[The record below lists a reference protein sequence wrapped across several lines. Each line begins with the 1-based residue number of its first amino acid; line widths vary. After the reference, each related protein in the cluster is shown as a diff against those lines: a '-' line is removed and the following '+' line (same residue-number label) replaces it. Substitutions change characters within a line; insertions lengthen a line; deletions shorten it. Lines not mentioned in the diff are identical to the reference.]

1 MKDYKKAILGILK
14 KRKDSGDKFESQVLK
29 LTLKQ
34 IDGARDDGWG
44 VFYSKN
50 GKSLVSAKKTIE
62 GSYAVKDDTEEIGDN
77 AFWGCAF
84 LRNVAVPNTVERIG
98 DEAFARCISLESV
111 CIPASVEKIGKNPFV
126 DLDSKVIN
134 NESEAYVIDNK
145 ILYSADRTR
154 LVSCLTDAAMVIVP
168 KTVRIIGSLAFT
180 RRAKLKKVQLPDG
193 LERIGRD
200 AFSDCDALE
209 EVVIPASV
217 KTIAPYAFGG
227 CESLKKVTFL
237 GEVQSL
243 SRTAFSDCFNLYT
256 ILVPQGK
263 EKAYRKILHI
273 TSESDTLVLGNEQVA
288 PTDNKPETPKAE
300 PAKEPAK
307 EMKEEKKEK
316 KEKKEEKKVD
326 NKEKK
331 DKKIKKDNADKK
343 DNAGK
348 EGSNGEK

>member
-256 ILVPQGK
+256 IFVPQGK

-273 TSESDTLVLGNEQVA
+273 TSESDTLVLGNEHVA
-288 PTDNKPETPKAE
+288 PKDSKPETPKA
-300 PAKEPAK
+300 EPAK

-316 KEKKEEKKVD
+316 KD
-326 NKEKK
+326 KK

-348 EGSNGEK
+348 EAGNGEK

>member
-34 IDGARDDGWG
+34 MDGARDDGWG

-50 GKSLVSAKKTIE
+50 GKSLVSAKKSIE

-84 LRNVAVPNTVERIG
+84 LRNVAVPNTVVRIG

-111 CIPASVEKIGKNPFV
+111 CIPASVEKMGKNPFV
-126 DLDSKVIN
+126 DLDSRVIN

-145 ILYSADRTR
+145 ILYDADRTR

-168 KTVRIIGSLAFT
+168 KTVRVIGSLAFT

-237 GEVQSL
+237 GEVQTL

-273 TSESDTLVLGNEQVA
+273 TSESDTLVLGNEHVA
-288 PTDNKPETPKAE
+288 PTDSKPETPKA
-300 PAKEPAK
+300 EPAK

-316 KEKKEEKKVD
+316 KD
-326 NKEKK
+326 KK
-331 DKKIKKDNADKK
+331 DKKIKKDNADKN

-348 EGSNGEK
+348 EGSHGEK

>member
-34 IDGARDDGWG
+34 MDGARDDGWG

-50 GKSLVSAKKTIE
+50 GKSLVSAKKSIE

-84 LRNVAVPNTVERIG
+84 LRKVAVPNTVVRIG

-126 DLDSKVIN
+126 DLDSKVVN

-145 ILYSADRTR
+145 ILYDADCTR

-168 KTVRIIGSLAFT
+168 KTVRMIGSLAFT

-200 AFSDCDALE
+200 SFSDCDALE

-256 ILVPQGK
+256 ILVPAGK

-273 TSESDTLVLGNEQVA
+273 TSESDTLVLGNEHVA
-288 PTDNKPETPKAE
+288 SADIKPETPKAE
-300 PAKEPAK
+300 PVNEPAK
-307 EMKEEKKEK
+307 EMKEEKRKK
-316 KEKKEEKKVD
+316 KEKKE
-326 NKEKK
+326 EKK

>member
-227 CESLKKVTFL
+227 CEGLKKVTFL

-273 TSESDTLVLGNEQVA
+273 TSESDTLVLGNEHVA
-288 PTDNKPETPKAE
+288 PKDSKPETPKA
-300 PAKEPAK
+300 EPAK

-316 KEKKEEKKVD
+316 KD
-326 NKEKK
+326 KK

-348 EGSNGEK
+348 EAGNGEK

>member
-34 IDGARDDGWG
+34 MDGARDDGWG

-50 GKSLVSAKKTIE
+50 GKSLVSAKKSIE

-111 CIPASVEKIGKNPFV
+111 CIPASVEKMGKNPFV

-256 ILVPQGK
+256 ILVPAGK
-263 EKAYRKILHI
+263 EKLYRKILHI
-273 TSESDTLVLGNEQVA
+273 TSESDTLVLGNEQPA
-288 PTDNKPETPKAE
+288 PADSKPETPKA
-300 PAKEPAK
+300 EPAK

-316 KEKKEEKKVD
+316 
-326 NKEKK
+326 KEKK

-348 EGSNGEK
+348 EGGNGEK

>member
-1 MKDYKKAILGILK
+1 M
-14 KRKDSGDKFESQVLK
+14 
-29 LTLKQ
+29 
-34 IDGARDDGWG
+34 
-44 VFYSKN
+44 
-50 GKSLVSAKKTIE
+50 
-62 GSYAVKDDTEEIGDN
+62 
-77 AFWGCAF
+77 
-84 LRNVAVPNTVERIG
+84 
-98 DEAFARCISLESV
+98 
-111 CIPASVEKIGKNPFV
+111 EKIGKNPFV

-168 KTVRIIGSLAFT
+168 KTVRVIGSLAFT

-200 AFSDCDALE
+200 SFSDCDALE

-256 ILVPQGK
+256 ILVPAGK

-273 TSESDTLVLGNEQVA
+273 TSESDTLVLGNEQPS

-307 EMKEEKKEK
+307 EKMEEKK
-316 KEKKEEKKVD
+316 EKKVD

-331 DKKIKKDNADKK
+331 DKKIKKDNSDKN

-348 EGSNGEK
+348 EGGNGKK

>member
-34 IDGARDDGWG
+34 MDGARDDGWG

-50 GKSLVSAKKTIE
+50 GKSLVSAKKSIE

-111 CIPASVEKIGKNPFV
+111 CIPASVEKMGKNPFV

-168 KTVRIIGSLAFT
+168 KTVRVIGSLAFT

-200 AFSDCDALE
+200 SFSDCDALE

-217 KTIAPYAFGG
+217 KTISPYAFSG

-237 GEVQSL
+237 GEVQTL

-256 ILVPQGK
+256 ILVPAGK

-273 TSESDTLVLGNEQVA
+273 TSESDTLVLGNEHVA
-288 PTDNKPETPKAE
+288 SADIKPETPKAE
-300 PAKEPAK
+300 PVNEPAK
-307 EMKEEKKEK
+307 EMKEEKKKK
-316 KEKKEEKKVD
+316 KEKKEEKK
-326 NKEKK
+326 E
-331 DKKIKKDNADKK
+331 KKIKKDNADKK

>member
-34 IDGARDDGWG
+34 MDGARDDGWG
-44 VFYSKN
+44 VYYSKN
-50 GKSLVSAKKTIE
+50 GKSLVSAKKSIE

-145 ILYSADRTR
+145 ILYDADRTR

-168 KTVRIIGSLAFT
+168 KTVRVIGSLAFT
-180 RRAKLKKVQLPDG
+180 RRAKLRKVQLPDG

-209 EVVIPASV
+209 EVVIHASV

-288 PTDNKPETPKAE
+288 PTDSKPETPKA
-300 PAKEPAK
+300 EPAK

-316 KEKKEEKKVD
+316 KD
-326 NKEKK
+326 KK

-348 EGSNGEK
+348 EAGNGEK

>member
-1 MKDYKKAILGILK
+1 M
-14 KRKDSGDKFESQVLK
+14 
-29 LTLKQ
+29 
-34 IDGARDDGWG
+34 
-44 VFYSKN
+44 
-50 GKSLVSAKKTIE
+50 
-62 GSYAVKDDTEEIGDN
+62 
-77 AFWGCAF
+77 
-84 LRNVAVPNTVERIG
+84 PNTVVRIG

-168 KTVRIIGSLAFT
+168 KTVRVIGSLAFT

-200 AFSDCDALE
+200 SFSDCDALE

-217 KTIAPYAFGG
+217 KTISPYAFSG

-256 ILVPQGK
+256 ILVPAGK

-273 TSESDTLVLGNEQVA
+273 TSESDTLVLGNEHVA
-288 PTDNKPETPKAE
+288 SADIKPETPKAE
-300 PAKEPAK
+300 PTKK
-307 EMKEEKKEK
+307 MK
-316 KEKKEEKKVD
+316 D
-326 NKEKK
+326 NKK
-331 DKKIKKDNADKK
+331 DKKDKKVKKENTIKKDNEE
-343 DNAGK
+343 K
-348 EGSNGEK
+348 EGGNEEK

>member
-237 GEVQSL
+237 GEVTSL

-288 PTDNKPETPKAE
+288 PTDSKPETPKAE
-300 PAKEPAK
+300 PAKE
-307 EMKEEKKEK
+307 MKEEKREK
-316 KEKKEEKKVD
+316 KD
-326 NKEKK
+326 KK

-348 EGSNGEK
+348 EAGNGEK

>member
-1 MKDYKKAILGILK
+1 MLDMKDYKKAILGILK

-34 IDGARDDGWG
+34 MDGARDDGWG

-50 GKSLVSAKKTIE
+50 GKSLVSAKKSIE

-111 CIPASVEKIGKNPFV
+111 CIPASVEKMGKNPFV

-168 KTVRIIGSLAFT
+168 KTVRVIGSLAFT

-200 AFSDCDALE
+200 SFSDCDALE

-217 KTIAPYAFGG
+217 KTISPYAFSG

-256 ILVPQGK
+256 ILVPAGK

-273 TSESDTLVLGNEQVA
+273 TSESDTLVLGNEHVA
-288 PTDNKPETPKAE
+288 SADIKPETPKAE
-300 PAKEPAK
+300 PVNEPAK
-307 EMKEEKKEK
+307 EMKEEKRKK
-316 KEKKEEKKVD
+316 KEKKE
-326 NKEKK
+326 EKK

>member
-50 GKSLVSAKKTIE
+50 GKSLVSAKKSIE

-288 PTDNKPETPKAE
+288 PKDSKPETPKA
-300 PAKEPAK
+300 EPAK

-316 KEKKEEKKVD
+316 KD
-326 NKEKK
+326 KK

-348 EGSNGEK
+348 EAGNGEK

>member
-50 GKSLVSAKKTIE
+50 GKSLVSAKKSIE

-111 CIPASVEKIGKNPFV
+111 CIPASVEKMGKNPFV

-168 KTVRIIGSLAFT
+168 KTVRVIGSLAFT

-227 CESLKKVTFL
+227 CENLKKVTFL
-237 GEVQSL
+237 GEVTSL

-273 TSESDTLVLGNEQVA
+273 TSESDTLVLGNEHVA
-288 PTDNKPETPKAE
+288 PTDSKPETPKA
-300 PAKEPAK
+300 EPAK

-316 KEKKEEKKVD
+316 KD
-326 NKEKK
+326 KK

-348 EGSNGEK
+348 EAGNGEK

>member
-34 IDGARDDGWG
+34 MDGARDDGWG

-50 GKSLVSAKKTIE
+50 GKSLVSAKKSIE

-111 CIPASVEKIGKNPFV
+111 CIPASVEKMGKNPFV

-145 ILYSADRTR
+145 ILYDADRTR

-168 KTVRIIGSLAFT
+168 KTVRVIGSLAFT

-237 GEVQSL
+237 GEVTSL

-288 PTDNKPETPKAE
+288 PTDSKPETPKA
-300 PAKEPAK
+300 EPAK

-316 KEKKEEKKVD
+316 KD
-326 NKEKK
+326 KK

-348 EGSNGEK
+348 EGGNGEK

>member
-1 MKDYKKAILGILK
+1 MLDMKDYKKAILGILK

-34 IDGARDDGWG
+34 MDGARDDGWG

-50 GKSLVSAKKTIE
+50 GKSLVSAKKSIE

-84 LRNVAVPNTVERIG
+84 LRKVAVPNTVVRIG

-168 KTVRIIGSLAFT
+168 KTVRVIGSLAFT
-180 RRAKLKKVQLPDG
+180 RRTKLKKVQLPDG

-200 AFSDCDALE
+200 SFSDCDALE

-256 ILVPQGK
+256 ILVPAGK

-273 TSESDTLVLGNEQVA
+273 TSESDTLVLGNEHVA
-288 PTDNKPETPKAE
+288 SADIKPETPKAE
-300 PAKEPAK
+300 PTKK
-307 EMKEEKKEK
+307 MK
-316 KEKKEEKKVD
+316 D
-326 NKEKK
+326 NKK
-331 DKKIKKDNADKK
+331 DKKDKKVKKENTIKKDNEE
-343 DNAGK
+343 K
-348 EGSNGEK
+348 EGGNEEK

>member
-34 IDGARDDGWG
+34 MDGARDDGWG

-84 LRNVAVPNTVERIG
+84 LRKVAVPNTVVRIG

-145 ILYSADRTR
+145 ILYDADRTR

-273 TSESDTLVLGNEQVA
+273 TSESVTLVLGNEHVA
-288 PTDNKPETPKAE
+288 PTDSKPETPKA
-300 PAKEPAK
+300 EPAK

-316 KEKKEEKKVD
+316 KD
-326 NKEKK
+326 KK

-348 EGSNGEK
+348 EGSHGEK

>member
-34 IDGARDDGWG
+34 MDGARDDGWG

-50 GKSLVSAKKTIE
+50 GKSLVSAKKSIE
-62 GSYAVKDDTEEIGDN
+62 GSCAVKDDTEEIGDN

-84 LRNVAVPNTVERIG
+84 LRKVAVPNTVVRIG

-168 KTVRIIGSLAFT
+168 KTVRVIGSLAFT

-200 AFSDCDALE
+200 SFSDCDALE

-256 ILVPQGK
+256 ILVPAGK

-273 TSESDTLVLGNEQVA
+273 TSESDTLVLGNEHVA
-288 PTDNKPETPKAE
+288 SADIKPETPKAE
-300 PAKEPAK
+300 PVNEPAK
-307 EMKEEKKEK
+307 EMKEEKRKK
-316 KEKKEEKKVD
+316 KEKKE
-326 NKEKK
+326 EKK

>member
-34 IDGARDDGWG
+34 MDGARDDGWG

-50 GKSLVSAKKTIE
+50 GKSLVSAKKSIE

-84 LRNVAVPNTVERIG
+84 LRKVAVPNTVVRIG

-168 KTVRIIGSLAFT
+168 KTVRVIGSLAFT

-200 AFSDCDALE
+200 SFSDCDALE

-217 KTIAPYAFGG
+217 KTISPYAFSG

-256 ILVPQGK
+256 ILVPAGK

-273 TSESDTLVLGNEQVA
+273 TSESDTLVLGNEHVA
-288 PTDNKPETPKAE
+288 SADIKPETPKAE
-300 PAKEPAK
+300 PVNEPAK
-307 EMKEEKKEK
+307 EMKEEKKKK
-316 KEKKEEKKVD
+316 KEKKE
-326 NKEKK
+326 EKK

>member
-50 GKSLVSAKKTIE
+50 GKSLVSAKKSIE

-168 KTVRIIGSLAFT
+168 KTVRVIGSLAFT

-193 LERIGRD
+193 LDCIGRD

-256 ILVPQGK
+256 ILVPAGK

-273 TSESDTLVLGNEQVA
+273 TSESDTLVLGNEQPS

-307 EMKEEKKEK
+307 EKMEEKKEK
-316 KEKKEEKKVD
+316 KV
-326 NKEKK
+326 
-331 DKKIKKDNADKK
+331 DKKIKKDNSDKN

-348 EGSNGEK
+348 EGGNGKK

>member
-34 IDGARDDGWG
+34 MDGARDDGWG

-50 GKSLVSAKKTIE
+50 GKSLVSAKKSIE

-84 LRNVAVPNTVERIG
+84 LRKVAVPNTVVRIG

-168 KTVRIIGSLAFT
+168 KTVRVIGSLAFT

-200 AFSDCDALE
+200 SFFDCDALE

-243 SRTAFSDCFNLYT
+243 SRTAFSDCYNLYT
-256 ILVPQGK
+256 ILVPAGK

-273 TSESDTLVLGNEQVA
+273 TSESDTLVLGNEHVA
-288 PTDNKPETPKAE
+288 SADIKPETPKAE
-300 PAKEPAK
+300 PVNEPAK
-307 EMKEEKKEK
+307 EMKEEKRKK
-316 KEKKEEKKVD
+316 KEKKE
-326 NKEKK
+326 EKK

>member
-34 IDGARDDGWG
+34 MDGARDDGWG

-84 LRNVAVPNTVERIG
+84 LRNVAVPNTVVRIG

-145 ILYSADRTR
+145 ILYDADRTR

-273 TSESDTLVLGNEQVA
+273 TSESDTLVLGNEHVA
-288 PTDNKPETPKAE
+288 PTDSKPETPKA
-300 PAKEPAK
+300 EPAK

-316 KEKKEEKKVD
+316 
-326 NKEKK
+326 KEKK

-348 EGSNGEK
+348 EAGNGEK

>member
-168 KTVRIIGSLAFT
+168 KTVRVIGSLAFT

-273 TSESDTLVLGNEQVA
+273 TSESDTLVLGNEHVA
-288 PTDNKPETPKAE
+288 PKDSKPETPKA
-300 PAKEPAK
+300 EPAK

-316 KEKKEEKKVD
+316 KD
-326 NKEKK
+326 KK
-331 DKKIKKDNADKK
+331 DKKIKKDNSDKK

-348 EGSNGEK
+348 EVGNGEK

>member
-1 MKDYKKAILGILK
+1 MKDHKKAILGILK

-34 IDGARDDGWG
+34 MDGARDDGWG

-50 GKSLVSAKKTIE
+50 GKSLVSAKKSIE

-84 LRNVAVPNTVERIG
+84 LRKVAVPNTVERIG

-111 CIPASVEKIGKNPFV
+111 CIPASVEKMGKNAFV
-126 DLDSKVIN
+126 DLDSKVVN
-134 NESEAYVIDNK
+134 NESEAYVIDNN
-145 ILYSADRTR
+145 ILYDADRTR

-168 KTVRIIGSLAFT
+168 KTVRVIGSLAFT

-200 AFSDCDALE
+200 SFSDCDALE

-217 KTIAPYAFGG
+217 KTISPYAFCG

-256 ILVPQGK
+256 ILVPAGK

-273 TSESDTLVLGNEQVA
+273 TSESDTLVLGNEHVA
-288 PTDNKPETPKAE
+288 LADIKPETPKAE
-300 PAKEPAK
+300 PVNEPAK
-307 EMKEEKKEK
+307 EMKEEKKKK
-316 KEKKEEKKVD
+316 KEKKE
-326 NKEKK
+326 EKK

>member
-34 IDGARDDGWG
+34 MDGARDDGWG

-50 GKSLVSAKKTIE
+50 GKSLVSAKKSIE

-84 LRNVAVPNTVERIG
+84 LRNVAVPNTVVRIG
-98 DEAFARCISLESV
+98 DVAFARCISLESV
-111 CIPASVEKIGKNPFV
+111 CIPASVEKMGKNPFV

-134 NESEAYVIDNK
+134 NQSEAYVIDNK
-145 ILYSADRTR
+145 ILYDADRTR

-168 KTVRIIGSLAFT
+168 KTVRVIGSLAFT

-288 PTDNKPETPKAE
+288 PKDSKPETPKAE
-300 PAKEPAK
+300 PAKEPTK

-316 KEKKEEKKVD
+316 KD
-326 NKEKK
+326 KK

-348 EGSNGEK
+348 EGGNGEK

>member
-34 IDGARDDGWG
+34 MDGARDDGWG

-50 GKSLVSAKKTIE
+50 GKSLVSAKKSIE

-145 ILYSADRTR
+145 ILYDADRTR

-168 KTVRIIGSLAFT
+168 KTVRVIGSLAFT

-200 AFSDCDALE
+200 SFSDCDALE

-217 KTIAPYAFGG
+217 KTISPYAFCG

-256 ILVPQGK
+256 ILVPAGK

-273 TSESDTLVLGNEQVA
+273 TSESDTLVLGNEHVA
-288 PTDNKPETPKAE
+288 SADIKPETPKAE
-300 PAKEPAK
+300 PVNEPAK
-307 EMKEEKKEK
+307 EMKEEKKKK
-316 KEKKEEKKVD
+316 KEKKE
-326 NKEKK
+326 EKK

>member
-34 IDGARDDGWG
+34 MDGARDDGWG

-84 LRNVAVPNTVERIG
+84 LRKVAVPNTVERIG

-168 KTVRIIGSLAFT
+168 KTVRVIGSLAFT

-273 TSESDTLVLGNEQVA
+273 TSESDTLVLGNEHVA
-288 PTDNKPETPKAE
+288 PTDSKPETPKAE
-300 PAKEPAK
+300 PTK

-316 KEKKEEKKVD
+316 KD
-326 NKEKK
+326 KK

-348 EGSNGEK
+348 EAGNGEK

>member
-50 GKSLVSAKKTIE
+50 GKSLVSAKKSIE

-111 CIPASVEKIGKNPFV
+111 CIPASVEKMGKNPFV

-145 ILYSADRTR
+145 ILYDADRTR

-288 PTDNKPETPKAE
+288 PTDSKPETPKA
-300 PAKEPAK
+300 EPAK

-316 KEKKEEKKVD
+316 KEKKDKKV
-326 NKEKK
+326 
-331 DKKIKKDNADKK
+331 KKDNSDKK

-348 EGSNGEK
+348 EGGNGEK

>member
-34 IDGARDDGWG
+34 MDGARDDGWG

-50 GKSLVSAKKTIE
+50 GKSLVSAKKSIE

-111 CIPASVEKIGKNPFV
+111 CIPASVEKMGKNPFV

-168 KTVRIIGSLAFT
+168 KTVRVIGSLAFT

-200 AFSDCDALE
+200 SFSDCDALE

-273 TSESDTLVLGNEQVA
+273 TSESDTLVLGNEHVA
-288 PTDNKPETPKAE
+288 SADIKPETPKAE
-300 PAKEPAK
+300 PVNEPAK
-307 EMKEEKKEK
+307 EMKEEKKKK
-316 KEKKEEKKVD
+316 KEKKE
-326 NKEKK
+326 EKK

>member
-134 NESEAYVIDNK
+134 NESEAYVIENK
-145 ILYSADRTR
+145 MLYSADRTR
-154 LVSCLTDAAMVIVP
+154 LVSCLTDAAMVIIP

-273 TSESDTLVLGNEQVA
+273 TSESDTLVLGNEQVV
-288 PTDNKPETPKAE
+288 PTDSKPETPKA
-300 PAKEPAK
+300 EPAK

-316 KEKKEEKKVD
+316 KD
-326 NKEKK
+326 KK

-348 EGSNGEK
+348 EAGNGEK

>member
-1 MKDYKKAILGILK
+1 MKDYTKAILGILK

-34 IDGARDDGWG
+34 MDGARDDGWG

-50 GKSLVSAKKTIE
+50 GKSLVSAKKSIE

-84 LRNVAVPNTVERIG
+84 LRKVAVPNTVVRIG

-134 NESEAYVIDNK
+134 NESEAYVINNK

-168 KTVRIIGSLAFT
+168 KTVRVIGSLAFT

-200 AFSDCDALE
+200 SFSDCDALE

-256 ILVPQGK
+256 ILVPAGK

-273 TSESDTLVLGNEQVA
+273 TSESDTLVLGNEHVA
-288 PTDNKPETPKAE
+288 SADIKPETPKAE
-300 PAKEPAK
+300 PVNEPAK
-307 EMKEEKKEK
+307 EMKEEKRKK
-316 KEKKEEKKVD
+316 KEKKE
-326 NKEKK
+326 EKK

>member
-34 IDGARDDGWG
+34 MDGARDDGWG

-50 GKSLVSAKKTIE
+50 GKSLVSAKKSIE

-84 LRNVAVPNTVERIG
+84 LRKVAVPNTVVRIG

-126 DLDSKVIN
+126 DLDSKVIS

-168 KTVRIIGSLAFT
+168 KTVRVIGSLAFT

-200 AFSDCDALE
+200 SFSDCDALE

-256 ILVPQGK
+256 ILVPAGK

-273 TSESDTLVLGNEQVA
+273 TSESDTLVLGNEHVA
-288 PTDNKPETPKAE
+288 SADIKPETPKAE
-300 PAKEPAK
+300 PVNEPAK
-307 EMKEEKKEK
+307 EMKEEKRKK
-316 KEKKEEKKVD
+316 KEKKE
-326 NKEKK
+326 EKK

>member
-34 IDGARDDGWG
+34 MDGARDDGWG

-50 GKSLVSAKKTIE
+50 GKSLVSAKKSIE

-84 LRNVAVPNTVERIG
+84 LRKVAVPNTVVRIG

-168 KTVRIIGSLAFT
+168 KTVRVIGSLAFT

-200 AFSDCDALE
+200 SFSDCDALE

-256 ILVPQGK
+256 ILVPAGK

-273 TSESDTLVLGNEQVA
+273 TSESDTIVLGNEHVA
-288 PTDNKPETPKAE
+288 SADIKPETPKAE
-300 PAKEPAK
+300 PVNEPAK
-307 EMKEEKKEK
+307 EMKEEKRKK
-316 KEKKEEKKVD
+316 KEKKE
-326 NKEKK
+326 EKK

>member
-34 IDGARDDGWG
+34 MDGARDDGWG

-50 GKSLVSAKKTIE
+50 GKSLVSAKKSIE

-111 CIPASVEKIGKNPFV
+111 CIPASVEKMGKNPFV

-168 KTVRIIGSLAFT
+168 KTVRVIGSLAFT

-200 AFSDCDALE
+200 SFSDCDALE

-217 KTIAPYAFGG
+217 KTISPYAFSG

-256 ILVPQGK
+256 ILVPAGK

-288 PTDNKPETPKAE
+288 PTDSKPETPKA
-300 PAKEPAK
+300 EPAK

-316 KEKKEEKKVD
+316 
-326 NKEKK
+326 KEKK

>member
-1 MKDYKKAILGILK
+1 MLDMKDYKKAILGILK

-34 IDGARDDGWG
+34 MDGARDDGWG

-50 GKSLVSAKKTIE
+50 GKSLVSAKKSIE

-84 LRNVAVPNTVERIG
+84 LRKVAVPNTVERIG

-111 CIPASVEKIGKNPFV
+111 CIPASVEKMGKNPFV

-168 KTVRIIGSLAFT
+168 KTVRVIGSLAFT

-200 AFSDCDALE
+200 SFSDCDALE

-217 KTIAPYAFGG
+217 KTISPYAFCG

-256 ILVPQGK
+256 ILVPAGK

-273 TSESDTLVLGNEQVA
+273 TSESDTLVLGNEHVA
-288 PTDNKPETPKAE
+288 LADIKPETPKAE
-300 PAKEPAK
+300 PVNEPAK
-307 EMKEEKKEK
+307 EMKEEKKKK
-316 KEKKEEKKVD
+316 KEKKE
-326 NKEKK
+326 EKK

>member
-50 GKSLVSAKKTIE
+50 GKSLVSAKKSIE

-111 CIPASVEKIGKNPFV
+111 CIPASVEKMGKNPFV

-168 KTVRIIGSLAFT
+168 KTVRVIGSLAFT

-200 AFSDCDALE
+200 SFSDCDALE

-256 ILVPQGK
+256 ILVPAGK

-288 PTDNKPETPKAE
+288 PTDSKPETPKA
-300 PAKEPAK
+300 EPAK

-316 KEKKEEKKVD
+316 KD
-326 NKEKK
+326 KK
-331 DKKIKKDNADKK
+331 DKKIKKDNSDKN

-348 EGSNGEK
+348 EGGNGKK

>member
-84 LRNVAVPNTVERIG
+84 LRNVAVPNTVVRIG

-111 CIPASVEKIGKNPFV
+111 CIPASVEKMGKNPFV

-145 ILYSADRTR
+145 ILYDADRTR

-168 KTVRIIGSLAFT
+168 KTVRVIGSLAFT

-288 PTDNKPETPKAE
+288 PKENKPETPKAE

-316 KEKKEEKKVD
+316 KD
-326 NKEKK
+326 KK

-348 EGSNGEK
+348 EGSHGEK

>member
-14 KRKDSGDKFESQVLK
+14 KRQDSGDKFESQVLK

-34 IDGARDDGWG
+34 MDGARDDGWG

-84 LRNVAVPNTVERIG
+84 LRNVAVPNTVVRIG

-145 ILYSADRTR
+145 ILYDADRTR

-273 TSESDTLVLGNEQVA
+273 TSESDTLVLGNEHVA
-288 PTDNKPETPKAE
+288 PTDSKPETPKA
-300 PAKEPAK
+300 EPAK

-316 KEKKEEKKVD
+316 KD
-326 NKEKK
+326 KK

-348 EGSNGEK
+348 EGSHGEK